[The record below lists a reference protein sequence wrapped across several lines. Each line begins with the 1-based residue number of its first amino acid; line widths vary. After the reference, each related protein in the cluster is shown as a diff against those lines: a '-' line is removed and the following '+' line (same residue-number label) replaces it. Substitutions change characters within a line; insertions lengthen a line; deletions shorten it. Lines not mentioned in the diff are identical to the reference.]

1 MPDDG
6 RWRMEEQAY
15 RNRVSWMMFLLSIL
29 VIWVHSYNVELF
41 AGGLWGP
48 SWEFAAWLE
57 DFLSVTVGQI
67 AVPGFFLLSS
77 CLFFRNFTWEKL
89 ASKWKRRFFSVAVP
103 YGVWNLLYYFGYVTA
118 TRLPFVQTVVGK
130 EPVSFGFLEILNAL
144 LNYAYA
150 PIFWYLFQ
158 LILLIFLSPAIYLLM
173 KRKGVGFLCLAGM
186 AAAIHF
192 HLDTSHPNTDAL
204 FYYSFA
210 AYMTLHHK
218 EAVEGTGRK
227 SGTPAKKRPPAKN
240 KNGMVSETERILTA
254 EGMKRLAAGAI
265 GMLAAVFCL
274 WKALDPA
281 ADVLW
286 TVAGRLLAPSALWCL
301 LSGIRLPDARPWM
314 RQSMFLYGIHFII
327 VRFINKGTALAAAR
341 LLPVAWLPEA
351 AALVY
356 LLLPAM
362 AVAVSYG
369 AALILNR
376 WFPVVWRLLS
386 GGRSL
391 EG

>member
-130 EPVSFGFLEILNAL
+130 EPVSFGFPEILNAL

-281 ADVLW
+281 ADVIW
-286 TVAGRLLAPSALWCL
+286 TVAGRLLAPPALWCL

>member
-341 LLPVAWLPEA
+341 LLPAAWLPEA

>member
-1 MPDDG
+1 
-6 RWRMEEQAY
+6 MEERAY

-48 SWEFAAWLE
+48 SWESAAWLE

-118 TRLPFVQTVVGK
+118 TRLPFIQTVVGK
-130 EPVSFGFLEILNAL
+130 EPVPFGPAEILNAVVH
-144 LNYAYA
+144 YAYA

-173 KRKGVGFLCLAGM
+173 KRRGVGLLCLAGM

-218 EAVEGTGRK
+218 EAVEETGRK
-227 SGTPAKKRPPAKN
+227 NGMQEKKLFPAV
-240 KNGMVSETERILTA
+240 KNGNGMPAGTERSLAA
-254 EGMKRLAAGAI
+254 EGMKSLAAGGI

-286 TVAGRLLAPSALWCL
+286 TVAGRLLAPAALWCL
-301 LSGIRLPDARPWM
+301 LGGIRLPDARPWM

-341 LLPVAWLPEA
+341 FLPAAWLPETA
-351 AALVY
+351 VLVY
-356 LLLPAM
+356 FLLPAM
-362 AVAVSYG
+362 VVALSYG
-369 AALILNR
+369 TALILNR

>member
-281 ADVLW
+281 ADVIW
-286 TVAGRLLAPSALWCL
+286 TVAGRLLAPPALWCL

-341 LLPVAWLPEA
+341 LLPAAWLPEA

>member
-1 MPDDG
+1 
-6 RWRMEEQAY
+6 MEERAY

-48 SWEFAAWLE
+48 SWESAAWLE

-118 TRLPFVQTVVGK
+118 TRLPFIQTVAGK
-130 EPVSFGFLEILNAL
+130 EPVLFGPAEMLNAVVH
-144 LNYAYA
+144 YAYA

-173 KRKGVGFLCLAGM
+173 KRRGVGLLCLAGM

-204 FYYSFA
+204 FYFVCG
-210 AYMTLHHK
+210 LHDTPPQGGGGGNRKEERDAGK
-218 EAVEGTGRK
+218 EAVSGSKWERNACRNRKKPGGGRNEK
-227 SGTPAKKRPPAKN
+227 PGGWGHWNAGSGILPLESAGPGSGCAVDGGRPAS
-240 KNGMVSETERILTA
+240 G
-254 EGMKRLAAGAI
+254 AG
-265 GMLAAVFCL
+265 GSLVF
-274 WKALDPA
+274 
-281 ADVLW
+281 
-286 TVAGRLLAPSALWCL
+286 AGRNPA
-301 LSGIRLPDARPWM
+301 SGCQAMDASEHVFIWN
-314 RQSMFLYGIHFII
+314 SLY
-327 VRFINKGTALAAAR
+327 
-341 LLPVAWLPEA
+341 
-351 AALVY
+351 Y
-356 LLLPAM
+356 C
-362 AVAVSYG
+362 AVH
-369 AALILNR
+369 
-376 WFPVVWRLLS
+376 
-386 GGRSL
+386 
-391 EG
+391 

>member
-1 MPDDG
+1 M
-6 RWRMEEQAY
+6 
-15 RNRVSWMMFLLSIL
+15 
-29 VIWVHSYNVELF
+29 
-41 AGGLWGP
+41 
-48 SWEFAAWLE
+48 
-57 DFLSVTVGQI
+57 
-67 AVPGFFLLSS
+67 
-77 CLFFRNFTWEKL
+77 
-89 ASKWKRRFFSVAVP
+89 
-103 YGVWNLLYYFGYVTA
+103 
-118 TRLPFVQTVVGK
+118 
-130 EPVSFGFLEILNAL
+130 
-144 LNYAYA
+144 
-150 PIFWYLFQ
+150 FQ
-158 LILLIFLSPAIYLLM
+158 LILLILLSPAIYLLM

-240 KNGMVSETERILTA
+240 KNEMVSETERILTA

-286 TVAGRLLAPSALWCL
+286 TVSGRLLAPSALWCL

-341 LLPVAWLPEA
+341 LLPAAWLPEVA
-351 AALVY
+351 VLVY

>member
-48 SWEFAAWLE
+48 SWESAAWLE

-130 EPVSFGFLEILNAL
+130 EPVSFGFPEILNAL

-281 ADVLW
+281 ADVIW
-286 TVAGRLLAPSALWCL
+286 TVAGRLLAPPALWCL

-341 LLPVAWLPEA
+341 LLPAAWLPEVA
-351 AALVY
+351 VLVY

>member
-130 EPVSFGFLEILNAL
+130 EPVSFGFPEILNAL

-281 ADVLW
+281 ADVIW
-286 TVAGRLLAPSALWCL
+286 TVAGRLLAPPALWCL

-341 LLPVAWLPEA
+341 LLPAAWLPEA

>member
-130 EPVSFGFLEILNAL
+130 EPVSFGFPEILNAL

-218 EAVEGTGRK
+218 EAVEGTGRR
-227 SGTPAKKRPPAKN
+227 SETPAKKRPPAKN

-281 ADVLW
+281 ADVIW
-286 TVAGRLLAPSALWCL
+286 TVAGRLLAPPALWCL

>member
-1 MPDDG
+1 
-6 RWRMEEQAY
+6 MEEQAY

-341 LLPVAWLPEA
+341 LLPAAWLPEA

>member
-130 EPVSFGFLEILNAL
+130 EPVSFGFPEILNAL

-254 EGMKRLAAGAI
+254 EGMKRLAARAI

-341 LLPVAWLPEA
+341 LLPAAWLPEA